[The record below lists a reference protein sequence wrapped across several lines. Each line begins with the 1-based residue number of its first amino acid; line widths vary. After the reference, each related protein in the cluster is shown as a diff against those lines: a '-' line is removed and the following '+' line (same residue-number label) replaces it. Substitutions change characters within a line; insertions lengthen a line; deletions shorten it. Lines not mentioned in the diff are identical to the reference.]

1 MLSEIIPPKYLSTV
15 QPLIAKARELLESG
29 DELAAMALVGNFTTG
44 QFVPVPINSTSP
56 DDRNNAAE
64 QVRRTAAIVDAD
76 YVFTIMEA
84 WTLGPEHIKRSDEII
99 DRYGLVSASPYKVEV
114 VTFLLETPYGLWV
127 AQPRIKAKGIS
138 KKKRT
143 FGEVRFERLD
153 EAQGRFA
160 HLLPKKA
167 GGTLH

>member
-1 MLSEIIPPKYLSTV
+1 MANEIIPTKYLSTV

-29 DELAAMALVGNFTTG
+29 EELAAMVLVGNFTTG
-44 QFVPVPINSTSP
+44 QFVPVPIDTTSP
-56 DDRNNAAE
+56 DERDAAAE
-64 QVRRTAAIVDAD
+64 DVRRTASIIDAD

-99 DRYGLVSASPYKVEV
+99 DRYGSVSASPYKVEV
-114 VTFLLETPYGLWV
+114 VSFLLETPYGLWV

-143 FGEVRFERLD
+143 FGDVEFQRLD

-160 HLLPKKA
+160 DLLPKEA